1 MSYHSSF
8 ETVVPTANDALMAR
22 DSSRMLA
29 AAYSLAP
36 MHITVQNGKTDVE
49 VVLPASAAKVL
60 VHVLQEMAA
69 GHSVIVMP
77 NDTEISTQEAAELL
91 NVSRPFLVQQ
101 LEKGVLPFRMVGSHR
116 RFRLQEVLHYR
127 QHVFAERET
136 ALNALVQQAQELDM
150 GY

>member
-1 MSYHSSF
+1 MSLHSSF
-8 ETVVPTANDALMAR
+8 ETVIPTANDSVIAR
-22 DSSRMLA
+22 DSGRMLA
-29 AAYSLAP
+29 AAYSPEP
-36 MHITVQNGKTDVE
+36 MHITVQNGKKDVD

-77 NDTEISTQEAAELL
+77 NDTEISTQEAADIL

-101 LEKGVLPFRMVGSHR
+101 LEKKALPFRMVGSHR
-116 RFRLQEVLHYR
+116 RFRLQEVLQYR

-136 ALNALVQQAQELDM
+136 ALNELVQQAQELDM